1 MNSLHVKKILQS
13 KIKAEVLETV
23 EFEEASAQT
32 LNGIVGEI
40 ITAILNSKRWQRKF
54 ILKLRG
60 SEAPSE
66 WEILSRMKNFF
77 NNVISTFTRQN

>member
-32 LNGIVGEI
+32 LNGTVGEI
-40 ITAILNSKRWQRKF
+40 ITAILKSKRWEGKF
-54 ILKLRG
+54 ILKVNKVKFHQNEKFSL
-60 SEAPSE
+60 EDE
-66 WEILSRMKNFF
+66 TFF
-77 NNVISTFTRQN
+77 